1 MGLMLK
7 FKALIVLDARHGV
20 QIEPSFLMLIAN
32 IQSLRGGA
40 AFAVFLFHL
49 IPVFHYLGIQSV
61 LLDAVLSWGYLGVD
75 VFFVISGWVM
85 ARSVSMSQPAF
96 SAAKRFAT
104 KRLLRIYLG
113 YWPML
118 LLMVGYFVLFEPHRL
133 ADFGLWENAFILTER
148 QPDLMIPPAWSLAYE
163 LYFYGLMTCVVFVT
177 PKWRLFCVGLMMAS
191 VLLANAFD
199 FDAFFLSPFLLEFG
213 MGYLLFVWGHR
224 MGFKLT
230 AVVFVLSVVALGL
243 WGFQVTGLPRSIT
256 AGAFAVALMQLL
268 ILAEQSGHK
277 TFKWLQKIGDASYSL
292 YLFHMIA
299 VNVFMASGLAAW
311 GKAYAIPVAVCL
323 VTLTI
328 LLSIQIYR
336 WIEKPLYQWSVKKAV
351 IE

>member
-1 MGLMLK
+1 
-7 FKALIVLDARHGV
+7 
-20 QIEPSFLMLIAN
+20 
-32 IQSLRGGA
+32 
-40 AFAVFLFHL
+40 
-49 IPVFHYLGIQSV
+49 
-61 LLDAVLSWGYLGVD
+61 
-75 VFFVISGWVM
+75 M
-85 ARSVSMSQPAF
+85 ARSVSMSQPVF

-118 LLMVGYFVLFEPHRL
+118 LLMVGYFGFYEPHRL
-133 ADFGLWENAFILTER
+133 ADFGVWKNTFILTEH

-163 LYFYGLMTCVVFVT
+163 LYFYGLMTCLVFVF

-191 VLLANAFD
+191 VLLAAALGFD
-199 FDAFFLSPFLLEFG
+199 VFFLSPFLLEFG

-230 AVVFVLSVVALGL
+230 AVVFVLSVIALGL
-243 WGFQVTGLPRSIT
+243 WGFQVTGLPRSFT
-256 AGAFAVALMQLL
+256 AGPFAVALMQLL
-268 ILAEQSGHK
+268 ILAEQSRRLAPQ
-277 TFKWLQKIGDASYSL
+277 WLQKLGDASYSL

-311 GKAYAIPVAVCL
+311 GKAHAIPVAVCL
-323 VTLTI
+323 VTFTI
-328 LLSIQIYR
+328 LLSMLIYR
-336 WIEKPLYQWSVKKAV
+336 WIEKPLYRWSVKKAV